1 MKREGGTEGD
11 RFVHKAVLVTGAAS
25 GIGRATAQR
34 LAAEGGRVL
43 CADVNEPGLKETVT
57 GLQAAGGEAVARV
70 CDVSDPEACRSV
82 VAAALE
88 AFGRLDVL
96 CNVAGVA
103 PIAHATQIA
112 ADQWNRVIAVN
123 LSGTFFTCQAAIPH
137 LLESRGNIV
146 NTASS
151 AGLAG
156 VAYTSAY
163 AASKGGVVM
172 LTKELAVEFGRQG
185 LRVNCVCPGGVDT
198 PLSRGFVPPEDADPH
213 LLRRMQL
220 VPRLAEPWEI
230 AAAIAYLASD
240 EARYVN
246 GAAFPVDGGQV
257 A

>member
-1 MKREGGTEGD
+1 MREQGRYAGKT
-11 RFVHKAVLVTGAAS
+11 VLVTGAAS
-25 GIGRATAQR
+25 GIGRAAAER
-34 LAAEGGRVL
+34 LATEGARVL
-43 CADVNEPGLKETVT
+43 CADLNEAAVKE
-57 GLQAAGGEAVARV
+57 AADAIQREGGDATAGT
-70 CDVSDPEACRSV
+70 CDVSDPEACRSIV
-82 VAAALE
+82 ADAVAA
-88 AFGRLDVL
+88 FGHLDVL
-96 CNVAGVA
+96 CNVAGVGLHE
-103 PIAHATQIA
+103 HATRITA
-112 ADQWNRVIAVN
+112 EQWNRVIAVN